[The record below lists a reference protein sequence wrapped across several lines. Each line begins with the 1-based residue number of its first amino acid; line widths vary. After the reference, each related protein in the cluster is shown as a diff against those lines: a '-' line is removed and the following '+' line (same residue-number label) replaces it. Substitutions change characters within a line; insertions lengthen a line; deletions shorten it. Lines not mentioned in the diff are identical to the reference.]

1 MEIECVFC
9 GTLLEE
15 DEKKQYCCNIC
26 QSKIDFISKVKKVD
40 IATEK
45 MQKACIRYLHKDLNY
60 LDERKNVIEKIRKNG
75 YVFSSIPEIC
85 FALQLEK
92 EQIKYKPNYKIG
104 NHRVDF
110 ILPGMKRI
118 IEVDGEIYHKDEDKD
133 FLRERAIMRVVG
145 EEYEIV
151 RIPASYIPN
160 YIVKDLKESIEFVVG
175 KRDLDGRF
183 RDTRW
188 DNKYW
193 EQYFSLQRYLKNGG
207 KRYGY

>member
-1 MEIECVFC
+1 M
-9 GTLLEE
+9 
-15 DEKKQYCCNIC
+15 
-26 QSKIDFISKVKKVD
+26 
-40 IATEK
+40 
-45 MQKACIRYLHKDLNY
+45 
-60 LDERKNVIEKIRKNG
+60 
-75 YVFSSIPEIC
+75 
-85 FALQLEK
+85 QLEK
-92 EQIKYKPNYKIG
+92 EKIKYKPNYKIG

-118 IEVDGEIYHKDEDKD
+118 IEVDGEMYHKDEDKD

-151 RIPASYIPN
+151 RISASYIPN

-193 EQYFSLQRYLKNGG
+193 EQYFSLQRYLK
-207 KRYGY
+207 KEI